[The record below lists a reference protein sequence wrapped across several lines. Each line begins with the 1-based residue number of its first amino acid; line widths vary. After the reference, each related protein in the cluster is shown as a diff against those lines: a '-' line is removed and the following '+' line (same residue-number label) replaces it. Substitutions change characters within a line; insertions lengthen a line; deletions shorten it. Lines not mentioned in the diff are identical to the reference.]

1 MPPERSP
8 SGYRVMPGHG
18 PRIRSDI
25 IEVMVFRAPEGSG
38 PELLQIK
45 RARDPLKDTWQPVMG
60 HIEPGETA
68 VQAALREL
76 REETGLA
83 CGADV
88 PSAIP
93 SAPSSLPPV
102 PSAQSPVPSPFLALW
117 ALEQVHPYFIA
128 AIDSIVL
135 PARFAVQA
143 SPSWTPTLNAEHTH
157 HRWVPASDAAQ
168 WFMWP
173 GQAAAARELITH
185 LLTPG
190 SLCREALQ
198 LPIVGH
204 DAP

>member
-1 MPPERSP
+1 MA
-8 SGYRVMPGHG
+8 PGHG

-25 IEVMVFRAPEGSG
+25 IEVMVFRTPEGSG

-83 CGADV
+83 VVSGSAAGSGGAGV
-88 PSAIP
+88 PPVAPPASV
-93 SAPSSLPPV
+93 PSSLPPV
-102 PSAQSPVPSPFLALW
+102 PRAQSPVPSPFLALW

-128 AIDSIVL
+128 AIDAIVL

-190 SLCREALQ
+190 SLCREALR
-198 LPIVGH
+198 I
-204 DAP
+204 APT

>member
-1 MPPERSP
+1 MPSP
-8 SGYRVMPGHG
+8 RTTSGYRLVPGSG

-25 IEVMVFRAPEGSG
+25 VEVMVFRTTASPG

-83 CGADV
+83 GTDTPPATAPTAV
-88 PSAIP
+88 
-93 SAPSSLPPV
+93 PSSLPRA
-102 PSAQSPVPSPFLALW
+102 SVPSPLLGLW

-157 HRWVPASDAAQ
+157 HRWVLASDAAQ

-173 GQAAAARELITH
+173 GQAAAANELIAH

-190 SLCREALQ
+190 SLCRDALK
-198 LPIVGH
+198 V
-204 DAP
+204 AVT